1 MSDMKLTWSQ
11 VKKPIIIS
19 GISLGIIALS
29 IGGTVYAYRDSIYP
43 KISVQGIDISSKN
56 LKEAFTILQ
65 EQNKTLSEKPIILT
79 YEDQEY
85 STTLTELGITLNTDD
100 TLVKAYKIKREGN
113 SIERLQKLFQPISVN
128 WVYSSDTEN
137 IASSLGAKV
146 NPALNTLADAKLDYI
161 NEQVTIIPEQAGESI
176 DSEAIAPLIIT
187 ELNKDEIRIKIP
199 LKKELP
205 TITTASWEAQ
215 KSDLEGFLIKHDIFF
230 SKTTITIPT
239 EEMITWITIDPKT
252 RKLGISQDTIKEY
265 LESVQKTL
273 TSQPVDAKLRFD
285 SATQQIQIVQEGKE
299 GTQLMIDESS
309 RRIRDDILAGIPK
322 TELFVAITSPVIDE
336 SQFDALGLKTLL
348 GRGESNFR
356 GSSKS
361 RIKNINVAA
370 DKISSTLI
378 KPGEEFSFVNTLG
391 KVDARSGYL
400 PELVIKGKK
409 TIPEYGG
416 GICQVSTTLFRAALN
431 AGLPITARQNHSYI
445 VNYYGKPGLDA
456 TIYIPKPD
464 FKFKNDTNNY
474 ILLQHYIV
482 GTILYYEIYGTSTGK
497 TAKTIDPIVLESSPD
512 GSMKTVAYREIY
524 EGGNMI
530 KRDAFYSTYRPP
542 NKATSNP
549 LQ

>member
-1 MSDMKLTWSQ
+1 MKLSWSKA
-11 VKKPIIIS
+11 KKPLIIS
-19 GISLGIIALS
+19 SIGLGIIALS
-29 IGGTVYAYRDSIYP
+29 IGGIVYAYRDSIYP
-43 KISVQGIDISSKN
+43 NVFVQGIDISSKN
-56 LKEAFTILQ
+56 LKEAFTILN
-65 EQNKTLSEKPIILT
+65 EQNKSISEKPIILT
-79 YEDQEY
+79 YGDQEY
-85 STTLTELGITLNTDD
+85 PTTLAELGITLNTDD
-100 TLVKAYKIKREGN
+100 TVVKAYKIKREGN
-113 SIERLQKLFQPISVN
+113 IIERVQKLFQPISVN
-128 WVYSSDTEN
+128 WVYSSDTEA
-137 IASSLGAKV
+137 IESSLGAKV
-146 NPALNTLADAKLDYI
+146 NPALNTLADAKLDYL
-161 NEQVTIIPEQAGESI
+161 NGQVTIIPEQAGESL
-176 DSEAIAPLIIT
+176 DSEAIAALIIA
-187 ELNKDEIRIKIP
+187 ELNKDEARIEIP
-199 LKKELP
+199 LKKEMP
-205 TITTASWEAQ
+205 TITTSSWEAQ
-215 KSDLEGFLIKHDIFF
+215 KSDLEGFLVKHDIFF
-230 SKTTITIPT
+230 NDTTITIPP
-239 EEMITWITIDPKT
+239 EEIVTWITIDPTT

-273 TSQPVDAKLRFD
+273 TSQPIDAKLRFD
-285 SATQQIQIVQEGKE
+285 TTTQQIKIVQEGKE
-299 GTQLMIDESS
+299 GTQLMLEESS
-309 RRIRDDILAGIPK
+309 KRIRDDILADIPK
-322 TELFVAITSPVIDE
+322 TELFVAVTSPLIDE

-361 RIKNINVAA
+361 RVKNINVAA

-378 KPGEEFSFVNTLG
+378 KPGDEFSFVDTLG

-431 AGLPITARQNHSYI
+431 AALPITERRNHSYI

-497 TAKTIDPIVLESSPD
+497 TAKTIDPVVLESSPD

-524 EGGNMI
+524 EGENMI

>member
-1 MSDMKLTWSQ
+1 MKLSWSK
-11 VKKPIIIS
+11 VKKPLIIS
-19 GISLGIIALS
+19 GIGLVIIAIS
-29 IGGTVYAYRDSIYP
+29 IGGIAYAYRDSIYP
-43 KISVQGIDISSKN
+43 KVFVQGIDISSKN
-56 LKEAFTILQ
+56 LKEAFTILN
-65 EQNKTLSEKPIILT
+65 EQNKSISEKPIILT

-85 STTLTELGITLNTDD
+85 PTTLAELGITLNTDD
-100 TLVKAYKIKREGN
+100 TVVKAYKIKREGN
-113 SIERLQKLFQPISVN
+113 IIELVQKLFQPISVN
-128 WVYSSDTEN
+128 WVYSSDTEA
-137 IASSLGAKV
+137 IESSLGAKV
-146 NPALNTLADAKLDYI
+146 NPALNTLADAKLDYL
-161 NEQVTIIPEQAGESI
+161 NGQVTIIPEQAGESL
-176 DSEAIAPLIIT
+176 DSEAIAPLIIA
-187 ELNKDEIRIKIP
+187 ELNKDEIRVQIP
-199 LKKELP
+199 LKKEMP
-205 TITTASWEAQ
+205 TITSSSWEAQ
-215 KSDLEGFLIKHDIFF
+215 KSDLEGFLVKHDIFF
-230 SKTTITIPT
+230 NDTTITIPP
-239 EEMITWITIDPKT
+239 EEIVTWITIDPTT

-273 TSQPVDAKLRFD
+273 TSQPIDAKLRFD
-285 SATQQIQIVQEGKE
+285 ASTQQIKIVQEGKE
-299 GTQLMIDESS
+299 GTQLMLEESS
-309 RRIRDDILAGIPK
+309 KRIRDDILAGVPK
-322 TELFVAITSPVIDE
+322 TELFVAVTSPLIDE

-361 RIKNINVAA
+361 RVKNINVAA

-391 KVDARSGYL
+391 KVDARNGYL

-431 AGLPITARQNHSYI
+431 AALPITERRNHSYI

-456 TIYIPKPD
+456 TIYLPKPD
-464 FKFKNDTNNY
+464 FKFKNDTDY
-474 ILLQHYIV
+474 HILLQHYIV

-524 EGGNMI
+524 EGENMI
-530 KRDAFYSTYRPP
+530 KKDAFYSTYRPP
-542 NKATSNP
+542 NKTTSNP

>member
-1 MSDMKLTWSQ
+1 MSDMQLTWSQ

-19 GISLGIIALS
+19 GISLGVIALS
-29 IGGTVYAYRDSIYP
+29 IGGTAYAYRDSIYP
-43 KISVQGIDISSKN
+43 KVSVQGIDISSKN
-56 LKEAFTILQ
+56 LKEAFTILE
-65 EQNKTLSEKPIILT
+65 EQNKTLSEKPILLT
-79 YEDQEY
+79 YGDQEY
-85 STTLTELGITLNTDD
+85 PTSLAELGITLNTDD

-113 SIERLQKLFQPISVN
+113 IVELLQKLFQPISVN
-128 WVYSSDTEN
+128 WVYSSDIGN
-137 IASSLGAKV
+137 IESSLGAKV

-161 NEQVTIIPEQAGESI
+161 NGQVTIIPEQAGESI
-176 DSEAIAPLIIT
+176 DNEAIAPLIIT
-187 ELNKDEIRIKIP
+187 ELNKDEIRIEIP

-205 TITTASWEAQ
+205 AITSSSWEAQ
-215 KSDLEGFLIKHDIFF
+215 KSDLESFLIKHEIFF
-230 SKTTITIPT
+230 NDTTITIPP
-239 EEMITWITIDPKT
+239 EEIVTWITIDPTT

-273 TSQPVDAKLRFD
+273 TSQPIDAKLRFD
-285 SATQQIQIVQEGKE
+285 PATQQIKIVQEGKE
-299 GTQLMIDESS
+299 GTQLMLEESS
-309 RRIRDDILAGIPK
+309 RRIRDDILAGVAK
-322 TELFVAITSPVIDE
+322 TELFVAITSPLIDE
-336 SQFDALGLKTLL
+336 SQFDVLGLKTLL
-348 GRGESNFR
+348 GKGESNFR

-482 GTILYYEIYGTSTGK
+482 GTVLYYEIYGTSNGK
-497 TAKTIDPIVLESSPD
+497 TAKTIDPVILESSPD

-524 EGGNMI
+524 EGENMI